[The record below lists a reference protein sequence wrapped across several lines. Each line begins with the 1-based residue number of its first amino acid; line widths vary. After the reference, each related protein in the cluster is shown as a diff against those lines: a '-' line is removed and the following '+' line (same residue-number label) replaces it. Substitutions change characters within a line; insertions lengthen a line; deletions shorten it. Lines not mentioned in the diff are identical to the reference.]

1 MKKKKTVTKAG
12 KSYRY
17 RKVGTVQSISMKKK
31 GQKKIT
37 FKAGGLHRKL
47 GVPQGTKIPAS
58 KMAAA
63 LAGKY
68 GAKAKKEA
76 LFAKNVLKGSK

>member
-1 MKKKKTVTKAG
+1 MEKKKTVTKAG

-17 RKVGTVQSISMKKK
+17 RKVGTTETIPKKK

-37 FKAGGLHRKL
+37 FKAGGLHREL
-47 GVPQGTKIPAS
+47 GVPQGTKIPIS

-68 GAKAKKEA
+68 GAKAKKKA
-76 LFAKNVLKGSK
+76 LLAKNVLKGRK

>member
-12 KSYRY
+12 KNYRY
-17 RKVGTVQSISMKKK
+17 RKVGTVETVTRKKK

-37 FKAGGLHRKL
+37 FKAGGLHGKL

-68 GAKAKKEA
+68 GMKAKKEA
-76 LFAKNVLKGSK
+76 LFGK

>member
-17 RKVGTVQSISMKKK
+17 KKVGTVQTIPKRKGMKKM
-31 GQKKIT
+31 T
-37 FKAGGLHRKL
+37 FKSGGLHSKL

-58 KMAAA
+58 KMKAA

-76 LFAKNVLKGSK
+76 MFAKNVLKGRK

>member
-1 MKKKKTVTKAG
+1 MAKTP
-12 KSYRY
+12 
-17 RKVGTVQSISMKKK
+17 KVGQKVTLKAKP

-37 FKAGGLHRKL
+37 YTKGGLHASL
-47 GVPQGTKIPAS
+47 GVPQGKKIPAG

-63 LAGKY
+63 KAGKY

-76 LFAKNVLKGSK
+76 LFAQNVLTGRKK